1 MAEVK
6 VTRENLVNALNALK
20 KGKADYEESVRKI
33 QGIVDDITGGKVGGD
48 VGMHVKEACETH
60 VKSLNAGKTTYQE
73 GIDTFEKAIT
83 GFDNETEALG
93 KDVMNAQAH

>member
-1 MAEVK
+1 
-6 VTRENLVNALNALK
+6 
-20 KGKADYEESVRKI
+20 
-33 QGIVDDITGGKVGGD
+33 
-48 VGMHVKEACETH
+48 MHVKEACETH